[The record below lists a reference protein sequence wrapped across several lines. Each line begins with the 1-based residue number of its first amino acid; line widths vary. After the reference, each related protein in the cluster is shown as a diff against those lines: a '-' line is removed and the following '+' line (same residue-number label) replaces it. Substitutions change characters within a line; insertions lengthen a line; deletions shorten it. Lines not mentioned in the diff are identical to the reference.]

1 MKNIKD
7 FLSYYKP
14 HKKLFF
20 QDMLCAFLVAV
31 ADLVYPM
38 IAKNMINDYVPNG
51 NMRLFWVW
59 SGVLLLIYIVKA
71 LLNYFIQ
78 YYGHVMGVRMQAQ
91 MREKLFAHLEKLPFS
106 YFDENKS
113 GTIMSRLVNDLMDI
127 SELAHHGPEDL
138 FLSLIVMVGSFAILC
153 TVNVWLTI
161 ITFALLP
168 LILLIVVSLRLKMS
182 ATFKKSREELGEVN
196 ANLENSISGIRVT
209 RAYNNT
215 AREEEKFRHYNNQ
228 YQTARNASYKVMGQ
242 FHSSLT
248 FSTDIL
254 YLVVLVA
261 GGIFFFQKQI
271 DAGEFTMYLL
281 YINSFLQPLRKLIS
295 FFEQYQNGMTGFE
308 RIQEVFAVTPENEN
322 DDAIVLESTEGNIEF
337 KNVTFSYN
345 EPKETDKPEE
355 SEQKPVIEHLN
366 LHIPHGKTVAL
377 VGPSGGG
384 KTTLCHLVPRFYEI
398 SEGEILLDGVNI
410 RNLSRQSLRS
420 HIGMVAQDVFLFT
433 GSIRENIGYG
443 NLDATEEEIIEAAKK
458 ANIHDYIMSL
468 PDGYDTYV
476 GERGVKLS
484 GGQKQRISIA
494 RVFLKNPSILI
505 LDEATSALD
514 NATEML
520 IQSALEELSRGRTTI
535 VVAHRL
541 STIKNADEIVVL
553 TDKGIAERGSH
564 EELLQKGGLYSELY
578 QYQFKVQ

>member
-1 MKNIKD
+1 MKKILE
-7 FLSYYKP
+7 FASYYKP
-14 HKKLFF
+14 HRKLFF
-20 QDMLCAFLVAV
+20 WDMLCALFVAL
-31 ADLVYPM
+31 ADLVYPV
-38 IAKNMINDYVPNG
+38 IAKNMINDYVPNA
-51 NMRLFWVW
+51 NMRLFVVW
-59 SGVLLLIYIVKA
+59 SVVLLVIYIVKA

-78 YYGHVMGVRMQAQ
+78 YYGHVMGVRMQAD
-91 MREKLFAHLEKLPFS
+91 MRQKLFSHLQKLPFS

-113 GTIMSRLVNDLMDI
+113 GTIMSRLINDLMDI

-138 FLSLIVMVGSFAILC
+138 FLSLIVMIGSFAILC
-153 TVNVWLTI
+153 TVSVPLTLI
-161 ITFALLP
+161 VFALLP
-168 LILLIVVSLRLKMS
+168 FIVLIVVSLRLKMR
-182 ATFKKSREELGEVN
+182 ATFKKTREELGEVN

-215 AREEEKFRHYNNQ
+215 LHEEEKFRHYNAQ
-228 YQTARNASYKVMGQ
+228 YQTARGASYKVMGQ
-242 FHSSLT
+242 FFSSML

-261 GGIFFFQKQI
+261 GGIFFFQGQI

-281 YINSFLQPLRKLIS
+281 YINSFLQPLRKLIN
-295 FFEQYQNGMTGFE
+295 FFEQFQNGMTGFE
-308 RIQEVFAVTPENEN
+308 RIREVFQEQEEAEEK
-322 DDAIVLESTEGNIEF
+322 DAITLEETKGNIQF
-337 KNVTFSYN
+337 RNVTFSY
-345 EPKETDKPEE
+345 EETD
-355 SEQKPVIEHLN
+355 SEQKPVISNLN
-366 LHIPHGKTVAL
+366 LNIETGKTVAL

-384 KTTLCHLVPRFYEI
+384 KTTLCHLIPRFYEI
-398 SEGEILLDGVNI
+398 SEGEILIDGVDV
-410 RNLSRQSLRS
+410 RKLSRMSLRN

-433 GSIRENIGYG
+433 GSIRENIQYG
-443 NLDATEEEIIEAAKK
+443 NLNATEEEVIKAAKK
-458 ANIHDYIMSL
+458 ANIHDYIMTL
-468 PDGYDTYV
+468 PDGYDTYI

-520 IQSALEELSRGRTTI
+520 IQSALEELSKGRTTI

-553 TDKGIAERGSH
+553 TDEGVKERGSH
-564 EELLQKGGLYSELY
+564 EELLRQNGLYHELY
-578 QYQFKVQ
+578 QYQFRE

>member
-1 MKNIKD
+1 MKHIRD

-20 QDMLCAFLVAV
+20 QDMFCAFLVAV

-38 IAKNMINDYVPNG
+38 IAKNMINDYVPNQ
-51 NMRLFWVW
+51 NIRLFVVW
-59 SGVLLLIYIVKA
+59 SGVLLAIYIIKA
-71 LLNYFIQ
+71 FLNYFIQ
-78 YYGHVMGVRMQAQ
+78 YYGHVMGVRMQAE
-91 MREKLFAHLEKLPFS
+91 MRQKLFRHLEKLPFS

-153 TVNVWLTI
+153 TVNVWLTL

-168 LILLIVVSLRLKMS
+168 VIVLIVVSLRLKMS
-182 ATFKKSREELGEVN
+182 RTFKKTRVELGEVN

-215 AREEEKFRHYNNQ
+215 EREEEKFRQYNDR
-228 YQTARNASYKVMGQ
+228 YQTARNESYKVMGQ

-261 GGIFFFQKQI
+261 GGIFFFQNQI

-308 RIQEVFAVTPENEN
+308 RIQEVFSVPPEEEPENAVTMNTTN
-322 DDAIVLESTEGNIEF
+322 GDITF
-337 KNVTFSYN
+337 RNVTFCY
-345 EPKETDKPEE
+345 EE
-355 SEQKPVIEHLN
+355 AEEDRKPVIEHLN

-384 KTTLCHLVPRFYEI
+384 KTTLCHLIPRFYEI
-398 SEGEILLDGVNI
+398 SEGEILLDGVDI

-443 NLDATEEEIIEAAKK
+443 NLDASEEEIIEAAKK

-520 IQSALEELSRGRTTI
+520 IQSALEELSKGRTTI

-553 TDKGIAERGSH
+553 TDEGITERGTH

-578 QYQFKVQ
+578 QYQFKTQ